1 MATVVLVPTEQE
13 AAPLRRLAPH
23 ARLRICGVGPAA
35 AAAAAAVTIRDERP
49 DRILL
54 AGIAGAYGDAAE
66 VGEVYAVAEERE
78 AEIPA
83 RFAAVHRAG
92 FMPERLPAAVANT
105 STRTGA
111 PAGGAQLENME
122 GAAVYAVCAAL
133 GVPCCE
139 VRAVSNRVG
148 EPFAAW
154 RTQEAAE
161 RLAEAVARILE
172 SEK

>member
-1 MATVVLVPTEQE
+1 MTTVVLYPTEAE
-13 AAPLRRLAPH
+13 AAPLRRRAPH
-23 ARLRICGVGPAA
+23 AQIRICGVGPAA
-35 AAAAAAVTIRDERP
+35 AAAATAAIIRDERP

-54 AGIAGAYGDAAE
+54 AGIAGAYGDAAG

-78 AEIPA
+78 PEIPA

-92 FMPERLPAAVANT
+92 FMPAGLPAAVANT

-111 PAGGAQLENME
+111 PAAGAQLENME

-133 GVPCCE
+133 GVSCCE

-161 RLAEAVARILE
+161 RLAEAVARILD

>member
-1 MATVVLVPTEQE
+1 MTTVVLIPTEQE

-23 ARLRICGVGPAA
+23 APIRICGVGPAA
-35 AAAAAAVTIRDERP
+35 AAAATAAIIRDERP

-78 AEIPA
+78 PEIPA
-83 RFAAVHRAG
+83 RFAAVRRAG
-92 FMPERLPAAVANT
+92 FMPEGLHAVVANT
-105 STRTGA
+105 STRTEA
-111 PAGGAQLENME
+111 PAAGAQLENME
-122 GAAVYAVCAAL
+122 GAAVYAVCTAL

-148 EPFAAW
+148 EPFAVW
-154 RTQEAAE
+154 RTHEAAE
-161 RLAEAVARILE
+161 RLAQAVARILDAG
-172 SEK
+172 K